1 MYRLHSSP
9 MSAKKSWDVERKSSP
24 KPALQQQPAPVRKE
38 KAARSPKP
46 TRVKKAKRVPKPV
59 LSKESLKVRRA
70 RARRMFLILISVL
83 VLLGIAGLFYA
94 SWSPAL
100 RVQEVRAEGPHAHEI
115 ISETKEQLKGTHA
128 FILPRNSLFFL
139 PVSNIREAVLH
150 NHPDVVAVAVHSS
163 GLQSI
168 TVVASPRPTAYLWCG
183 VTRSEPGECYTV
195 DTSGLI
201 FGKAEVDVAS
211 SSQSQYLKVYNSVE
225 GSVEDPVRAHV
236 SYASAFPNALRLAK
250 ALKTLQAN
258 ITEFTIEND
267 EASFYTAQGTR
278 ITYVIGNENA
288 TATLAAS
295 VFPTL
300 NLQQGSVEYVD
311 LRFEGK
317 VYLRRQQAPVAEEE

>member
-1 MYRLHSSP
+1 
-9 MSAKKSWDVERKSSP
+9 MSAKKSWDVERKSSL
-24 KPALQQQPAPVRKE
+24 KPAPQQVPAPVQKE
-38 KAARSPKP
+38 KAVRPKKYARI
-46 TRVKKAKRVPKPV
+46 KKTKRVPKPV
-59 LSKESLKVRRA
+59 LSKESLKARRA
-70 RARRMFLILISVL
+70 RARRMFLIVVSVL

-94 SWSPAL
+94 SWSSAL
-100 RVQEVRAEGPHAHEI
+100 RVQEVRAEGPHASEI
-115 ISETKEQLKGTHA
+115 ITEAKEIMSGTYA

-139 PVSNIREAVLH
+139 PINSIREGVLQ
-150 NHPDVVAVAVHSS
+150 NHPDIVAVAVHSS

-183 VTRSEPGECYTV
+183 VTRSVPGECYTV

-201 FGKAEVDVAS
+201 FGKAETETAS
-211 SSQSQYLKVYNSVE
+211 STQSQYLKVYNSVE
-225 GSVEDPVRAHV
+225 GSLEDPVRAYV

-258 ITEFTIEND
+258 VTDLTIEND

-278 ITYVIGNENA
+278 IIYVIGNEDA

-300 NLQQGSVEYVD
+300 NLEQGSVEYID

>member
-9 MSAKKSWDVERKSSP
+9 MLAKKSWDVERKSSP
-24 KPALQQQPAPVRKE
+24 KPVPQQESIPVRKE
-38 KAARSPKP
+38 RATRPAKP
-46 TRVKKAKRVPKPV
+46 ARVKKTKRIPKPV

-70 RARRMFLILISVL
+70 RARRMFFIFVSVL
-83 VLLGIAGLFYA
+83 VLLCIAGLFYV

-139 PVSNIREAVLH
+139 PVSNIRESVLKM
-150 NHPDVVAVAVHSS
+150 HPDIVAVAVHSS
-163 GLQSI
+163 GLQGI
-168 TVVASPRPTAYLWCG
+168 TVVASPRSTAYLWCG
-183 VTRSEPGECYTV
+183 VLRSVPGECYNV

-201 FGKAEVDVAS
+201 FGKSETNTAS
-211 SSQSQYLKVYNSVE
+211 STQSQYLKVYNSVE
-225 GSVEDPVRAHV
+225 GSVEDPVRAYV

-250 ALKTLQAN
+250 VLKTLQAN
-258 ITEFTIEND
+258 ITELTIEND

-278 ITYVIGNENA
+278 ITYVIGNEDA

-300 NLQQGSVEYVD
+300 NLQQGSVEYID

-317 VYLRRQQAPVAEEE
+317 VYLRRQQTTVVEEQ